1 MSLNKKIE
9 NFVKERD
16 EALLSLDKAKILA
29 YAEKY
34 DVRFPKNELVFWA
47 SVHKSILAINSAD
60 EAQKAKSKAWL
71 LKHGF
76 KPSF

>member
-1 MSLNKKIE
+1 MNLNNKIE

-29 YAEKY
+29 CAEKY
-34 DVRFPKNELVFWA
+34 GVRLPKNELVFWA

-71 LKHGF
+71 LEHGF